1 VGITVSTFSV
11 KEFNDELIEEMRTQL
26 KPGQDIIYDFNG
38 ENNFTSDKRMLKNIV
53 LNLLSNAIKFS
64 GEGKKIYL
72 STQNNQNRLSI
83 TIKDEGVGIP
93 EDDQLHLFGTFYR
106 AKNVS
111 NIQGTGLGL
120 AIIKRYTDLL
130 GGTVELKSK
139 LNEGT
144 VVYVQLP
151 ELSKN

>member
-1 VGITVSTFSV
+1 
-11 KEFNDELIEEMRTQL
+11 MRTQL
-26 KPGQDIIYDFNG
+26 KPGQELIHEFSG
-38 ENNFTSDKRMLKNIV
+38 ENNFTTDKRMLKNIL

-64 GEGKKIYL
+64 GEGKKIFL
-72 STQNNQNRLSI
+72 STTNNQKQLSI
-83 TIKDEGVGIP
+83 TVKDEGMGIP
-93 EDDQLHLFGTFYR
+93 EEDQLYLFATFYR

-130 GGTVELKSK
+130 GGTIGLKSR

-144 VVYVQLP
+144 IVIVQLP
-151 ELSKN
+151 ELVVF